1 LGDGEL
7 RVEADERRDG
17 QGSPGSGAAIVV
29 TGKDADP
36 KAWQSHVERSRT
48 TPGAARASQRR

>member
-1 LGDGEL
+1 M
-7 RVEADERRDG
+7 EADERRDG